1 MKNLIYILLA
11 MVVISQS
18 ACKKELN
25 ALPKNAEVYGNA
37 IVDEPS
43 ANVALNG
50 AYYCF
55 ANANNTSTNWNN
67 NKIMGS
73 LFAGYIGSGNG
84 ATEDESDIF
93 GNTTYTSEWGR
104 YYTLINAANGVN
116 QGVEAVADNKFANGR
131 KTQIMAEARF
141 LRAFGHF
148 KLLSYF
154 GEWFDITSPNGIIIE
169 NQFNTLSN
177 INLPRSTVK
186 DCYTSILSDLD
197 YAIANAA
204 DVSSNVYVS
213 KWTAMALE
221 MRVLLSRNQGTDL
234 AQVMTLANN
243 IINSKRYT
251 LEPNEKDIFYTKGL
265 ASSEVMLGIQPQA
278 NQYLS
283 YTNSSLDFI
292 GASSLYESKPALV
305 TLLKNDPRYSWV
317 IGKPDTNNV
326 GNYYFIKYVQPA
338 EVSTQLSEVAYAF
351 RLSEVYLMLAEATV
365 SSGGNLDTARGTLK
379 TVMMHAGVTD
389 FTAINAATTTDEMS
403 EQIYDEYARNF
414 VGEDGIEWMA
424 LLRLLQRF
432 PNASTALI
440 RPTITSTVQY
450 ILPIPHAEFL
460 SNPNIGAQNPG
471 YSK

>member
-169 NQFNTLSN
+169 SQFNTLSN
-177 INLPRSTVK
+177 INLPRSTVSAS
-186 DCYTSILSDLD
+186 YTFILNDLD

-204 DVSSNVYVS
+204 ATSSNVYVN
-213 KWTAMALE
+213 KWTAMALK
-221 MRVLLSRNQGTDL
+221 MRVLLSRNQGDDL
-234 AQVMTLANN
+234 TQAITLGNT
-243 IINSKRYT
+243 IISGSPYT

-265 ASSEVMLGIQPQA
+265 ASNEVMLGIQPQA
-278 NQYLS
+278 NQELYYS
-283 YTNSSLDFI
+283 NSSLEFI
-292 GASSLYESKPALV
+292 GASSFYEAKPALV
-305 TLLKNDPRYSWV
+305 TLLKTDPRYSWV
-317 IGKPDTNNV
+317 IGQADTNNV
-326 GNYYFIKYVQPA
+326 GNYYFIKYIQPA
-338 EVSTQLSEVAYAF
+338 KLSTQLSEVAYAF
-351 RLSEVYLMLAEATV
+351 RLSEVYLMTAEATV
-365 SSGGNLDTARGTLK
+365 RSGGSLSTARTTLE
-379 TVMMHAGVTD
+379 TVMSHAGVTD
-389 FTAINAATTTDEMS
+389 FTAVNAATTADALS
-403 EQIYDEYARNF
+403 QQIYYEYARNF

-424 LLRLLQRF
+424 LLRLPLTTI
-432 PNASTALI
+432 TAI
-440 RPTITSTVQY
+440 RPTITTTVQY

>member
-11 MVVISQS
+11 MVVVSQS

-84 ATEDESDIF
+84 ATDDESDIF
-93 GNTTYTSEWGR
+93 GNTVYGGEWGR

-116 QGVEAVADNKFANGR
+116 QGVQAVADSKFANGR

-169 NQFNTLSN
+169 SQFNTLTN
-177 INLPRSTVK
+177 INLPRSTVSA
-186 DCYTSILSDLD
+186 CYTFILSDLD

-204 DVSSNVYVS
+204 DSGSNVYAN
-213 KWTAMALE
+213 KWTAMALK
-221 MRVLLSRNQGTDL
+221 MRVLLSRNQGDDL
-234 AQVMTLANN
+234 TQAITLANT
-243 IINSKRYT
+243 IISGSPYT

-265 ASSEVMLGIQPQA
+265 ASNEVMLGIQPQA
-278 NQYLS
+278 NQYLYYS
-283 YTNSSLDFI
+283 NSSLEFI
-292 GASSLYESKPALV
+292 GASQFYESKPALV
-305 TLLKNDPRYSWV
+305 TLLKNDPRYNWV
-317 IGKPDTNNV
+317 IGQADTNNV
-326 GNYYFIKYVQPA
+326 GNYYFIKYIQPA

-351 RLSEVYLMLAEATV
+351 RLSEVYLMLAEAEV
-365 SSGGNLDTARGTLK
+365 RSGGSLSDARAKLEI
-379 TVMMHAGVTD
+379 VMSHAGVTD
-389 FTAINAATTTDEMS
+389 FTAVNAATTADELS
-403 EQIYDEYARNF
+403 QQIYYEYARNF

-424 LLRLLQRF
+424 LLRLPL
-432 PNASTALI
+432 ATVTAI
-440 RPTITSTVQY
+440 RPTITTTVQY
-450 ILPIPHAEFL
+450 ILPIPHAEFV

>member
-1 MKNLIYILLA
+1 MKNLIYVLLA

-84 ATEDESDIF
+84 ASDDESDVF
-93 GNTTYTSEWGR
+93 GYTTYTSEWGR

-116 QGVEAVADNKFANGR
+116 QGVEAVADNKFANGH
-131 KTQIMAEARF
+131 KAQILAEARF

-169 NQFNTLSN
+169 SQFNTLSN

-186 DCYTSILSDLD
+186 DSYTFILSDLD
-197 YAIANAA
+197 YAIANGA
-204 DVSSNVYVS
+204 DTSSNVYAN
-213 KWTAMALE
+213 KWTAMALK
-221 MRVLLSRNQGTDL
+221 MRVLLSRNQSGDL
-234 AQVMTLANN
+234 AEVITLGNA
-243 IINSKRYT
+243 IINGSKYT

-265 ASSEVMLGIQPQA
+265 ASNEVMLGIQPQA

-292 GASSLYESKPALV
+292 GASQLYEAKPALV
-305 TLLKNDPRYSWV
+305 TLLQNDPRYSWV

-326 GNYYFIKYVQPA
+326 GNYYFIKYVQPV

-365 SSGGNLDTARGTLK
+365 RSGGSLSTARTALE
-379 TVMMHAGVTD
+379 TVMSHAGVTD
-389 FTAINAATTTDEMS
+389 FTAVNAATSADALS
-403 EQIYDEYARNF
+403 QQIYYEYVRNF

-424 LLRLLQRF
+424 LLRLPL
-432 PNASTALI
+432 ATVTAI
-440 RPTITSTVQY
+440 RPTITTTVQY
-450 ILPIPHAEFL
+450 ILPIPHAEFV